1 MDNLLDDVEVRV
13 LGCLI
18 EKEMTTP
25 EYYPL
30 TLNALTNACNQKSN
44 RDPIMALAEE
54 EVVRALF
61 AKPQDVE
68 TLAVVMPKMQLLKER
83 LANYGVRVY

>member
-1 MDNLLDDVEVRV
+1 MVDFELTDTEVRV

-30 TLNALTNACNQKSN
+30 SLNALVNACN
-44 RDPIMALAEE
+44 
-54 EVVRALF
+54 
-61 AKPQDVE
+61 
-68 TLAVVMPKMQLLKER
+68 
-83 LANYGVRVY
+83 